1 MRKRGIIRSFNY
13 AIEGFIHVVK
23 TQRNMRIHFLIAVFA
38 LLLGIYLNFNRF
50 EMLLLCSAITFVF
63 LSEMINTAIEYVVDL
78 VLEDRYHALAQN
90 IKDITAGA
98 VLVASLN
105 AIIVGYLLFSR
116 NIPISFETGF
126 MKLRQSSWHLT
137 FIALISVLA
146 LVVIVKTIVHRGEPL
161 RGGMPSGHTALVFAI
176 WMIIAL
182 LANNGLIIIL
192 SFILVFLVARSRLL
206 QAIHSLWEVVAGAI
220 VGMLATLLIFQ
231 LLR

>member
-1 MRKRGIIRSFNY
+1 MRKQGIIRSFNY
-13 AIEGFIHVVK
+13 AIEGFIHVIK

-38 LLLGIYLNFNRF
+38 LLLAIYLNFNRF
-50 EMLLLCSAITFVF
+50 EILLLCSAITFVF

-105 AIIVGYLLFSR
+105 AIIVGYLLFSK

-146 LVVIVKTIVHRGEPL
+146 VVVIVKTIVHRGEPL

-182 LANNGLIIIL
+182 LANNGLIIVL

-206 QAIHSLWEVVAGAI
+206 QAIHSLWEVIAGAI